1 MKLTEAM
8 LKKMILEE
16 VTREKPS
23 EEVKKQIYANLNK
36 HNGNTLPFEE
46 LEAWEV
52 REGERGYD
60 SKISVKVGDKQFYGE
75 I

>member
-8 LKKMILEE
+8 LKTMILEAME
-16 VTREKPS
+16 REEPTEDIKR
-23 EEVKKQIYANLNK
+23 QIYANLNK

-52 REGERGYD
+52 KPGEHGYD
-60 SKISVKVGDKQFYGE
+60 SKISVTVGDKQFYGE

>member
-1 MKLTEAM
+1 MRLTESM

-16 VTREKPS
+16 MSREEPT

-36 HNGNTLPFEE
+36 YNGNTLPFEE

-52 REGERGYD
+52 RKGERGYD
-60 SKISVKVGDKQFYGE
+60 SKIAVKVGDKQFYGE

>member
-1 MKLTEAM
+1 VKLTESM
-8 LKKMILEE
+8 LKRMILEAME
-16 VTREKPS
+16 REKPT
-23 EEVKKQIYANLNK
+23 EKIKRQIYANLNK

-52 REGERGYD
+52 KPGERGYD
-60 SKISVKVGDKQFYGE
+60 SKIAVKVGDKQFYGE